1 MIGDVRLMPPDWF
14 KRSFRMVRASEME
27 IVVGSPPLASKT
39 QDHRVAHSVP
49 IYRGEAVE
57 KHRGRVYGM
66 SIYATTDHSWALQG
80 NR

>member
-1 MIGDVRLMPPDWF
+1 MIGNVRLMPPDWF

-39 QDHRVAHSVP
+39 QDHQVAHSVA
-49 IYRGEAVE
+49 IDWGEAVE
-57 KHRGRVYGM
+57 KHRSRVYGM
-66 SIYATTDHSWALQG
+66 SIYATTDHSGALQG